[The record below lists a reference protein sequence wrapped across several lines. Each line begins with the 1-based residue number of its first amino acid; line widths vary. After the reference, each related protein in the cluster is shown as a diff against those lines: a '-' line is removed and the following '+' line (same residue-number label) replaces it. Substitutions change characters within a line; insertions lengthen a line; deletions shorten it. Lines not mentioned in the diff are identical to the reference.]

1 MRRQCFSLIEILQ
14 TIILM
19 GIVAGL
25 AISFLRVTDRE
36 IEIFYATEKQLVEAI
51 KESGRQMC
59 ADTSLHCTYA
69 NYTVS
74 ETDYCSG
81 LANARMT
88 NADGK
93 KDGYCYRDRVTPTSG
108 SSYCPAGY
116 NENSRGEC
124 YRNPVCKKGS
134 LIKDA
139 VYLSSV
145 VCENAQPRYNKERN
159 WHAADGSTFNS
170 SEHHIT
176 EFCGRMHGI
185 VNHIPQRLDASPN
198 PSEAELATEDFW
210 RTCSTKGKIVIDSIL
225 TTHTGKTIDEINA
238 AIEAKTDS
246 FVDNANMVLPNGVRV
261 YGLAGSFD
269 SYKKDIYVKFDKAQM
284 LDTILLCLPDNP
296 ATTSVDESN
305 HDDCNTM
312 LIRVTLDDGVDT
324 KGQLSS
330 IKNLS
335 TGVDLL

>member
-14 TIILM
+14 TIILI

-81 LANARMT
+81 LADERMT
-88 NADGK
+88 NVDGK
-93 KDGYCYRDRVTPTSG
+93 KDGYCYTDRVIVSEQ
-108 SSYCPAGY
+108 SYCPAGY

-124 YRNPVCKKGS
+124 YRNPVCKRGS
-134 LIKDA
+134 LIKEA

-145 VCENAQPRYNKERN
+145 VCENAQPKYNKERN
-159 WHAADGSTFNS
+159 WHAADGSTFNYN
-170 SEHHIT
+170 EHHIT

-210 RTCSTKGKIVIDSIL
+210 RTCSTKGTKVIDPIL
-225 TTHTGKTIDEINA
+225 TTHTGKTIYDINNK
-238 AIEAKTDS
+238 IKDKTS
-246 FVDNANMVLPNGVRV
+246 AFGDNANMVLPNGVRV
-261 YGLAGSFD
+261 YGLAGSFK
-269 SYKKDIYVKFDKAQM
+269 SNKKDIYVKFDKAQM
-284 LDTILLCLPDNP
+284 LDTILLCIPDNP
-296 ATTSVDESN
+296 ATPLVDEWN
-305 HDDCNTM
+305 HEDCNTM
-312 LIRVTLDDGVDT
+312 LIRVTLNASGE
-324 KGQLSS
+324 LSS